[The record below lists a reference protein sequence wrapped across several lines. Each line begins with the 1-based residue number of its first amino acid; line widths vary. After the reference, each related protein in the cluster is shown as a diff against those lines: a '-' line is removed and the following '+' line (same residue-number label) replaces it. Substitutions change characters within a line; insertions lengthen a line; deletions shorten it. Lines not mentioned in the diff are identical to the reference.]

1 VELVLQFPDEESPYE
16 VVEYYLVDHNS
27 KCLFWR
33 EGYEVSMI
41 YKSWNVQGPQRDR
54 QTGMLT
60 LSLTISLDLSLA
72 GRKIDAC

>member
-1 VELVLQFPDEESPYE
+1 LDTVELVLQFPDEEKPE

-27 KCLFWR
+27 KCLFWL

-41 YKSWNVQGPQRDR
+41 YESWNVQGPRGNR

-60 LSLTISLDLSLA
+60 LSLTI
-72 GRKIDAC
+72 